1 MQNQRNCALEY
12 LQIKFHHMFNSL
24 AIAAL
29 IMLWMKS
36 FQLQSWI
43 FKELYSGKVLYEDE
57 KTKPTKEPP

>member
-1 MQNQRNCALEY
+1 
-12 LQIKFHHMFNSL
+12 MFNSL

-29 IMLWMKS
+29 IMLRMKS

-43 FKELYSGKVLYEDE
+43 FKELYYGKVLYEDE